1 MSRLV
6 SRILLS
12 IFLFP
17 LAAVFYG
24 LTAIV
29 MLEWLFRSSGPNGE
43 VIGFLL
49 TTFIIWGLMATY
61 WILLWRG
68 SVNWTRGRIGGT
80 VLLVVGAT
88 FLGTIAGAIATSLMP
103 GAGNAGFGVFIGG
116 ILAIMLWMIGTVF
129 VWRETAE
136 ERARR
141 IDSSAADAVTCPACG
156 YNMTGLSE
164 PRCPEC
170 GSKYTL
176 NELFAGQASRVP
188 EME

>member
-17 LAAVFYG
+17 LAAIFYG
-24 LTAIV
+24 LTAAIF
-29 MLEWLFRSSGPNGE
+29 MNWLLRSYSRSGE
-43 VIGFLL
+43 VLAFVF
-49 TTFIIWGLMATY
+49 TTLIIWGLMAAY

-68 SVNWTRGRIGGT
+68 SVNWTRHRVLST
-80 VLLVVGAT
+80 LLLVIVASFVGAV
-88 FLGTIAGAIATSLMP
+88 GGVIAASLLP
-103 GAGNAGFGVFIGG
+103 GGGNEGFGVFMGG
-116 ILAIMLWMIGTVF
+116 VLAIMLWMVGTVI

-141 IDSSAADAVTCPACG
+141 VTNSSADAVTCPSCG
-156 YNMTGLSE
+156 YNMTGLTE
-164 PRCPEC
+164 PTCPEC

-176 NELFAGQASRVP
+176 NELFAGQRSRAV